1 MKKLILITSYIFFI
15 TVVFSQEAKDPVE
28 VTAAV
33 EKKIASDIA
42 KEADTLKAKL
52 IKGKD
57 HEYSIEFELDTF
69 RVHRYMQLY
78 INYDW
83 TTAGMRMATYQA
95 AAKFDSLLNKY
106 YKRLMNVLKPEDK
119 KVLIAAQKAWL
130 TFRDSELKLI
140 DVIGKDEYSG
150 GGTIQQLIDASE
162 YLDLIEKRTITLFEH
177 YMRATQS
184 Y

>member
-1 MKKLILITSYIFFI
+1 MKKLGLIALFLLFSI
-15 TVVFSQEAKDPVE
+15 VAFSQKTKDPVE
-28 VTAAV
+28 VTVAI

-42 KEADTLKAKL
+42 KEADVLKAKL
-52 IKGKD
+52 IKDND

-83 TTAGMRMATYQA
+83 TTAGMRMATYEA
-95 AAKFDSLLNKY
+95 AAKYDSLLNKY
-106 YKRLMNVLKPEDK
+106 YKRLMDVLKPEDK
-119 KVLIAAQKAWL
+119 KALIAAQKAWL
-130 TFRDSELKLI
+130 TFRDNERKLI

-162 YLDLIEKRTITLFEH
+162 YLDLIEKRTITLFQH